1 MASQKRKRARKKKR
15 QLRSVFVLAR
25 PLTIADKLRMSFVSD
40 GKFPLCH
47 WAMLVSRSKEGGMMD
62 KLETVRRGG
71 HGGQLGTLFEL
82 VRNKSDNTA
91 HMNQYFGPA
100 QLNSDWRY
108 LSIAY
113 IGVTGLSDE
122 IIEDHGI
129 NIENTADLCS
139 SQYHSIASEV
149 QRIQEQLSKLH
160 PLPLGT
166 HMPWTVFPTN
176 YPERGG

>member
-1 MASQKRKRARKKKR
+1 
-15 QLRSVFVLAR
+15 
-25 PLTIADKLRMSFVSD
+25 
-40 GKFPLCH
+40 
-47 WAMLVSRSKEGGMMD
+47 MLVSRSKEGGMMD

-122 IIEDHGI
+122 IIEDHAH
-129 NIENTADLCS
+129 NIT
-139 SQYHSIASEV
+139 
-149 QRIQEQLSKLH
+149 RLH
-160 PLPLGT
+160 PKYNGFKNNCQNFIHYLLAHTCPGQSFPRTIQNVVDKALAILNDGQDGRET
-166 HMPWTVFPTN
+166 HGRVDQITFRCVFFL
-176 YPERGG
+176 